1 MLKESLYDKIGIQF
15 FAADGVG
22 SGAGGEGGA
31 AGTDGG
37 QGGTDGNQA
46 GSGGAA
52 GSQGTGA
59 KTFTQED
66 VNRMMAN
73 EKRTAR
79 SALLKELGYEVK
91 DGKITETIA
100 TVKGILDSGKTQ
112 QQLDQEAR
120 TTAENNLAAEKSKTS
135 ALQARV
141 DVMTAGV
148 KPEFVDDAIAMLLP
162 QVTEQKPLSKLLE
175 EYKTKYPAW
184 YGESSG
190 SGGTGNSTKN
200 GRNTGGTQSGLGKR
214 LAESNKPAAK
224 SSYFK
229 N

>member
-1 MLKESLYDKIGIQF
+1 MLKESLYDRIGLQF
-15 FAADGVG
+15 FAADGAG
-22 SGAGGEGGA
+22 SGAGGEG
-31 AGTDGG
+31 GTDGG

-46 GSGGAA
+46 GSNGTA

-91 DGKITETIA
+91 EGKITETIA

-135 ALQARV
+135 ALQAQL

-190 SGGTGNSTKN
+190 SGGTGNSTRN

-214 LAESNKPAAK
+214 LAESNKSAAK

>member
-1 MLKESLYDKIGIQF
+1 MLYWKFGRRFMSPTAEGG
-15 FAADGVG
+15 GV
-22 SGAGGEGGA
+22 GGEGGA
-31 AGTDGG
+31 AGTDGS

-73 EKRTAR
+73 EKRSAR

-91 DGKITETIA
+91 DGKFTETVA
-100 TVKGILDSGKTQ
+100 TIKGILDSGKTQ

-120 TTAENNLAAEKSKTS
+120 TTAENNLAAEKTKTS
-135 ALQARV
+135 ALQARL

-214 LAESNKPAAK
+214 LAESSKSAAK
-224 SSYFK
+224 SNYFK

>member
-1 MLKESLYDKIGIQF
+1 MLKESLYNRIGLQF
-15 FAADGVG
+15 FAADGAG
-22 SGAGGEGGA
+22 SGAGGEG
-31 AGTDGG
+31 GTDGG

-46 GSGGAA
+46 GSSGAA

-91 DGKITETIA
+91 DGKITETVA
-100 TVKGILDSGKTQ
+100 TINGILDYGKTQ

-120 TTAENNLAAEKSKTS
+120 TTAESNLAAEKSKTS

-200 GRNTGGTQSGLGKR
+200 GRNTGGTQTGLGKR
-214 LAESNKPAAK
+214 LAESNKSAAK

>member
-1 MLKESLYDKIGIQF
+1 MLKESLYNRMGLQF
-15 FAADGVG
+15 FAADGAG
-22 SGAGGEGGA
+22 SGARGEGGA

-37 QGGTDGNQA
+37 QGGDNGNQA
-46 GSGGAA
+46 GSNGAA

-91 DGKITETIA
+91 DGKITETVA
-100 TVKGILDSGKTQ
+100 TIKGILDQGKTQ

-120 TTAENNLAAEKSKTS
+120 TTAESNLAEERSKNS

-148 KPEFVDDAIAMLLP
+148 KPEFVADAIAMLLP

-214 LAESNKPAAK
+214 LAESNKSAAK

>member
-1 MLKESLYDKIGIQF
+1 MLKESLYNRIGLQY
-15 FAADGVG
+15 FAEDGAG
-22 SGAGGEGGA
+22 PGAGGEGGNT
-31 AGTDGG
+31 GTEGG
-37 QGGTDGNQA
+37 QGGDSGN
-46 GSGGAA
+46 
-52 GSQGTGA
+52 QGTGA
-59 KTFTQED
+59 KTFSQEE

-73 EKRTAR
+73 EKRSAR

-91 DGKITETIA
+91 DGKYAETVA
-100 TVKGILDSGKTQ
+100 TVKGILDQGKTQ

-120 TTAENNLAAEKSKTS
+120 TTAETNLAEERSKNS

-148 KPEFVDDAIAMLLP
+148 KPEFVADAIAMLLP

-200 GRNTGGTQSGLGKR
+200 GRNTGGTQTGLGKR
-214 LAESNKPAAK
+214 LAESNKSAAK

>member
-1 MLKESLYDKIGIQF
+1 MLKESLYDKIGLQF
-15 FAADGVG
+15 FAADGAG

-31 AGTDGG
+31 AGTDEG
-37 QGGTDGNQA
+37 QGGADGNQA

-52 GSQGTGA
+52 GGQGTGA

-190 SGGTGNSTKN
+190 SGGTGNSTRN
-200 GRNTGGTQSGLGKR
+200 NRNTGGTQSGLGKR

>member
-1 MLKESLYDKIGIQF
+1 MLKESLYNRIGLQF
-15 FAADGVG
+15 FAADGAG
-22 SGAGGEGGA
+22 SGAGGEG
-31 AGTDGG
+31 GTDGG

-46 GSGGAA
+46 GSSGTA

-79 SALLKELGYEVK
+79 SALLKELGYAVK
-91 DGKITETIA
+91 DGKITETVA
-100 TVKGILDSGKTQ
+100 TIKGILDSGKPQ

-148 KPEFVDDAIAMLLP
+148 KPEFVDDGIAMLLP

-214 LAESNKPAAK
+214 LAESNKSAAK

>member
-1 MLKESLYDKIGIQF
+1 MLKESLYDKIGLQF
-15 FAADGVG
+15 FAADGAG
-22 SGAGGEGGA
+22 SGAGGEGGN
-31 AGTDGG
+31 AGTEGG
-37 QGGTDGNQA
+37 QGNDAGN
-46 GSGGAA
+46 
-52 GSQGTGA
+52 QGTGA
-59 KTFTQED
+59 KTFSQEE

-73 EKRTAR
+73 EKRSAR

-91 DGKITETIA
+91 DGKYAETVA
-100 TVKGILDSGKTQ
+100 TVKGILDQGKTQ

-120 TTAENNLAAEKSKTS
+120 TTAETNLAEERSKNS

-148 KPEFVDDAIAMLLP
+148 KPEFVADAIAMLLP

-184 YGESSG
+184 YGGSSG

-224 SSYFK
+224 SNYFK

>member
-1 MLKESLYDKIGIQF
+1 MLKESLHNRISLQF
-15 FAADGVG
+15 FAADGAG

-37 QGGTDGNQA
+37 QGGDNGDQA
-46 GSGGAA
+46 GSSGAA

-214 LAESNKPAAK
+214 LAESNKSTAK

>member
-1 MLKESLYDKIGIQF
+1 MLKESLFNRIGLQF
-15 FAADGVG
+15 FAADGAG
-22 SGAGGEGGA
+22 SGAGGEGGN
-31 AGTDGG
+31 AGTEGG
-37 QGGTDGNQA
+37 QGNDAGN
-46 GSGGAA
+46 
-52 GSQGTGA
+52 QGTGA
-59 KTFTQED
+59 KTFSQEE

-73 EKRTAR
+73 EKRSAR

-91 DGKITETIA
+91 DGKYAETVA
-100 TVKGILDSGKTQ
+100 TVKGILDQGKTQ

-120 TTAENNLAAEKSKTS
+120 TTAETNLAEERSKNS

-148 KPEFVDDAIAMLLP
+148 KPEFVADAIAMLLP

-200 GRNTGGTQSGLGKR
+200 GRNTGGTQTGLGKR
-214 LAESNKPAAK
+214 LAESNKSAAK

>member
-1 MLKESLYDKIGIQF
+1 MLKESLYNRIGLQF
-15 FAADGVG
+15 FAADGAG
-22 SGAGGEGGA
+22 SGAGGDGGD

-37 QGGTDGNQA
+37 QGGDNGNQS
-46 GSGGAA
+46 GS

-214 LAESNKPAAK
+214 LAESNKSSAK

>member
-1 MLKESLYDKIGIQF
+1 MLKESLYSRIGLQF
-15 FAADGVG
+15 FAEEGAG
-22 SGAGGEGGA
+22 SGAGGEGGN
-31 AGTDGG
+31 AGTGG
-37 QGGTDGNQA
+37 AQGGDSGNQ
-46 GSGGAA
+46 GA
-52 GSQGTGA
+52 GA
-59 KTFTQED
+59 KTFSQEE

-73 EKRTAR
+73 EKRSAR

-91 DGKITETIA
+91 DGKYAETVA
-100 TVKGILDSGKTQ
+100 TVKGILDQGKTQ

-120 TTAENNLAAEKSKTS
+120 TTAETNLAAEKSKNS

-148 KPEFVDDAIAMLLP
+148 KPEFVADAIAMLLP

-214 LAESNKPAAK
+214 LAESNKSAAK

>member
-1 MLKESLYDKIGIQF
+1 MLKESLYNRIGLQF
-15 FAADGVG
+15 FAADGAG
-22 SGAGGEGGA
+22 SGAGGEGGGA
-31 AGTDGG
+31 STDGG

-46 GSGGAA
+46 GSGGTA

-120 TTAENNLAAEKSKTS
+120 TAAENNLAAEKSKTS

-200 GRNTGGTQSGLGKR
+200 SRNTSGTQSGLGKR
-214 LAESNKPAAK
+214 LAESNKSAAK

>member
-1 MLKESLYDKIGIQF
+1 MLKESLYNRIGLQF
-15 FAADGVG
+15 FAADGAG
-22 SGAGGEGGA
+22 SGAGGEG
-31 AGTDGG
+31 GTDGG

-46 GSGGAA
+46 GSSGTA

-91 DGKITETIA
+91 DGKITETVA
-100 TVKGILDSGKTQ
+100 TIKGILDSGKTQ

-200 GRNTGGTQSGLGKR
+200 GRNTGGTQTGLGKR
-214 LAESNKPAAK
+214 LAESNKSAAK

>member
-1 MLKESLYDKIGIQF
+1 MLKESLYNKIGLPF
-15 FAADGVG
+15 FAADGAG
-22 SGAGGEGGA
+22 SGAGGDGGA

-37 QGGTDGNQA
+37 QGGADGNQA
-46 GSGGAA
+46 G
-52 GSQGTGA
+52 QGTVA

-141 DVMTAGV
+141 DVMTAGL

-214 LAESNKPAAK
+214 LAESNKSAAK

>member
-1 MLKESLYDKIGIQF
+1 MLKEFLYNRIGLQF
-15 FAADGVG
+15 FAADGAG

-37 QGGTDGNQA
+37 QGGDNGNQA
-46 GSGGAA
+46 GSGAA

-91 DGKITETIA
+91 DGKITETVA
-100 TVKGILDSGKTQ
+100 TIKGILDQGKTQ

-120 TTAENNLAAEKSKTS
+120 TTAETNLAEERSKNS

-148 KPEFVDDAIAMLLP
+148 KPEFVADAIAMLLP

-175 EYKTKYPAW
+175 EYKTKYPEW

-190 SGGTGNSTKN
+190 SSGTGNSTKN

-214 LAESNKPAAK
+214 LAESNKSAAK

>member
-1 MLKESLYDKIGIQF
+1 MLKESLYNRIGLQF
-15 FAADGVG
+15 FAADGAG

-37 QGGTDGNQA
+37 QGGDNGNQE
-46 GSGGAA
+46 GSGAA

-59 KTFTQED
+59 KIFTQED

-91 DGKITETIA
+91 DGKITETVA
-100 TVKGILDSGKTQ
+100 TIKGILDQGKTQ

-120 TTAENNLAAEKSKTS
+120 TTAETNLAEERSKNS

-148 KPEFVDDAIAMLLP
+148 KSEFVADAIAMLLP

-214 LAESNKPAAK
+214 LAESNKSAAK

>member
-1 MLKESLYDKIGIQF
+1 MLKESLYNRIGLQF
-15 FAADGVG
+15 FAADGAG
-22 SGAGGEGGA
+22 SGAGGEGGN
-31 AGTDGG
+31 AGTEGG
-37 QGGTDGNQA
+37 QGNDAGN
-46 GSGGAA
+46 
-52 GSQGTGA
+52 QGTGT
-59 KTFTQED
+59 KTFSQEE

-120 TTAENNLAAEKSKTS
+120 TAAENNLAAEKSKTS

-162 QVTEQKPLSKLLE
+162 QVTEQKSLSKLLE

-200 GRNTGGTQSGLGKR
+200 GRNTGGTQTGLGKR
-214 LAESNKPAAK
+214 LAESNKSAAK

>member
-1 MLKESLYDKIGIQF
+1 MLKESLYNRIGLQF
-15 FAADGVG
+15 FAADGAG

-46 GSGGAA
+46 GSGAA

-91 DGKITETIA
+91 DGKITETVA
-100 TVKGILDSGKTQ
+100 TIKGILDQGKTQ

-120 TTAENNLAAEKSKTS
+120 TTAETTLAEERSKNS
-135 ALQARV
+135 ALQARL

-148 KPEFVDDAIAMLLP
+148 KPEFVADAIAMLLP

-214 LAESNKPAAK
+214 LAESNKSAAK

>member
-1 MLKESLYDKIGIQF
+1 MLKESLYDKIGLQF
-15 FAADGVG
+15 FAADGAG
-22 SGAGGEGGA
+22 SGEGGA
-31 AGTDGG
+31 ASTDGG
-37 QGGTDGNQA
+37 QGGTDGNQV

-214 LAESNKPAAK
+214 LAESNKSAAK

>member
-1 MLKESLYDKIGIQF
+1 MFYWKFGRRFMSPTAEGG
-15 FAADGVG
+15 GV
-22 SGAGGEGGA
+22 GGEGGA

-37 QGGTDGNQA
+37 QGGIDGNQT

-162 QVTEQKPLSKLLE
+162 QVTEQKSLSKLLE

-214 LAESNKPAAK
+214 LAESNRSAVK
-224 SSYFK
+224 SNYFK

>member
-1 MLKESLYDKIGIQF
+1 MLKESLYDKIGLQF
-15 FAADGVG
+15 FAADGAG
-22 SGAGGEGGA
+22 SGAGGEGG
-31 AGTDGG
+31 DSS
-37 QGGTDGNQA
+37 GNQGSDNGGNN
-46 GSGGAA
+46 GSGGN
-52 GSQGTGA
+52 QGDQGDA

-66 VNRMMAN
+66 VNHMMAN

-79 SALLKELGYEVK
+79 NALLKELGYEVK
-91 DGKITETIA
+91 DGKVTETVA
-100 TVKGILDSGKTQ
+100 TIKGILDQGKTQ

-120 TTAENNLAAEKSKTS
+120 TNAENNLAAERTKSS

-162 QVTEQKPLSKLLE
+162 QVTEQKTLSKLLE

-184 YGESSG
+184 YGESSS
-190 SGGTGNSTKN
+190 SGGTGNSTRN
-200 GRNTGGTQSGLGKR
+200 GRNTGGNQTGLGKR
-214 LAESNKPAAK
+214 LAESGKSAAK